1 VAEVRQNQR
10 TLSVKSIES
19 CVTYFR
25 TIVKSRSC
33 EAAGGPPGN
42 GILSR
47 MTNVPLLDL
56 KAQFAQIRAEVMPAI
71 DQVCASQHFILGEH
85 VRGLEEE
92 VARYCAASAGIG
104 VSSGTDALLLAL
116 MALDI
121 GAGDEV
127 ITSPFTFFATAGTIA
142 RTGARPVFCDIDPVT
157 FNLSPAAVQSFIEDG
172 CAVQGDRL
180 INRATGGRI
189 KALMP
194 VHLYGQSADMDPLM
208 AIARGHRLKVIEDAA
223 QAIGTEYS
231 KGVRAGTIGDVG
243 CFSFFPSKNLGAFG
257 DAGLC
262 TTNDPELAERLR
274 VLRVHGGKPKYFHA
288 LIGGNFRIDELQ
300 AAVLRVKLKYLDGWT
315 QGRQRNAAYYDE
327 AFAGLGEK
335 LRTPLAVAGYRHIFN
350 QYVVRAQ
357 NRDALKARL
366 AERGIGSEI
375 YYPVPLHLQQCFAYL
390 NYRAGDFPQSERAAA
405 ETLALPVYPE
415 LTQAQLAHVAATVAE
430 FYA

>member
-1 VAEVRQNQR
+1 MVFYG
-10 TLSVKSIES
+10 T
-19 CVTYFR
+19 
-25 TIVKSRSC
+25 
-33 EAAGGPPGN
+33 
-42 GILSR
+42 

-85 VRGLEEE
+85 VRALEEE
-92 VARYCAASAGIG
+92 VARYCAVSAGIG

-116 MALDI
+116 MALGI

-142 RTGARPVFCDIDPVT
+142 RSGARPIFCDIDPVT
-157 FNLSPAAVQSFIEDG
+157 FNLSPAAVQSFIDEQ
-172 CAVQGDRL
+172 CAEREGL
-180 INRATGGRI
+180 TNRATGGRI
-189 KALMP
+189 KALIP

-208 AIARGHRLKVIEDAA
+208 AIARRHRLKVIEDAA
-223 QAIGTEYS
+223 QAIGTEY
-231 KGVRAGTIGDVG
+231 KNGVRAGSIGDVG

-262 TTNDPELAERLR
+262 TTNDAEFAESLR

-288 LIGGNFRIDELQ
+288 VVGGNFRIDELQ

-315 QGRQRNAAYYDE
+315 EGRQRNAAYYDA
-327 AFAGLGEK
+327 AFADAGLGEK
-335 LRTPLAVAGYRHIFN
+335 LRTPLATAGYRHIFN

-357 NRDALKARL
+357 NRDALRARL
-366 AERGIGSEI
+366 TERAIGSEI
-375 YYPVPLHLQQCFAYL
+375 YYPVPLHLQKCFAYL
-390 NYRAGDFPQSERAAA
+390 NYRAGDFPQSERAAG
-405 ETLALPVYPE
+405 ETLALPIYPE
-415 LTQAQLAHVAATVAE
+415 LTQAQLAHVVATIAE